1 MLRNEIERK
10 NKTSQE
16 KVKIKKKKAT
26 TKRLSTIFDI

>member
-16 KVKIKKKKAT
+16 KVKIKKKAT

>member
-16 KVKIKKKKAT
+16 KVKINKKSNNQET
-26 TKRLSTIFDI
+26 EYNI

>member
-1 MLRNEIERK
+1 MLRDEIERK

-16 KVKIKKKKAT
+16 KVKKKKAT